1 MSHFDVQLPEYY
13 ESLYSE
19 DDLRYYI
26 NFGGRGSAKST
37 SQNIY
42 GLFRPLIERKPI
54 RILSLRAFQNSLQQS
69 SKRSMEQLIQKYE
82 LNHFWN
88 VNART
93 IKGADGSEI
102 FYAGINRNPNNLRGL
117 EEIDLVL
124 IDEAQDISEESW
136 QTLIPTVR
144 KDGSKILATFNPFF
158 PDDIVYKLFVNEQ
171 DNSPATVRR
180 SKVIKSNYDVNPF
193 FPTVLEEERLLCL
206 EQQPH
211 QYQHIW
217 EGELVN
223 MSEHA
228 FFTPDMFKDI
238 YVDKLPQLVAVI
250 VGVDPATT
258 SKEKSDETG
267 IAVVGVGIDGIAYY
281 IHDASGRFDAKS
293 NKWAEKVVGIY
304 RSSRALK
311 LVCESNAGGD
321 FLIGALN
328 QVKGGRDINIELTPS
343 IKGYGKYNRLEIAA
357 GRFREGKVKFFGKKA
372 ECIRQL
378 LTYDGEHERPDDR
391 ADALGIALWE
401 IFAPRT
407 KTTARF
413 A

>member
-1 MSHFDVQLPEYY
+1 MP
-13 ESLYSE
+13 
-19 DDLRYYI
+19 
-26 NFGGRGSAKST
+26 K
-37 SQNIY
+37 
-42 GLFRPLIERKPI
+42 
-54 RILSLRAFQNSLQQS
+54 LRA
-69 SKRSMEQLIQKYE
+69 I
-82 LNHFWN
+82 
-88 VNART
+88 
-93 IKGADGSEI
+93 II
-102 FYAGINRNPNNLRGL
+102 
-117 EEIDLVL
+117 
-124 IDEAQDISEESW
+124 
-136 QTLIPTVR
+136 
-144 KDGSKILATFNPFF
+144 
-158 PDDIVYKLFVNEQ
+158 
-171 DNSPATVRR
+171 
-180 SKVIKSNYDVNPF
+180 
-193 FPTVLEEERLLCL
+193 
-206 EQQPH
+206 
-211 QYQHIW
+211 
-217 EGELVN
+217 
-223 MSEHA
+223 
-228 FFTPDMFKDI
+228 
-238 YVDKLPQLVAVI
+238 
-250 VGVDPATT
+250 GVDPATT

-267 IAVVGVGIDGIAYY
+267 IAVVGVGVDGVAYY

-293 NKWAEKVVGIY
+293 NEWAETVVGIY

-328 QVKGGRDINIELTPS
+328 QVEGGRDINVELTPS